1 MITYVNL
8 NPKLEKL
15 REYVV
20 YLKGYQKYTVAELEK
35 DHTLQGA
42 VLHYLQL
49 AIECVID
56 IGEMIISELK
66 LRKPEEAREVIKI
79 LSEHKIV
86 SVQFA
91 KRFSPAVGFH
101 NILVHEYVDV
111 DLKRVYRYLQHD
123 LGDFDFFARAIAKFA
138 VKKAK

>member
-20 YLKGYQKYTVAELEK
+20 YLRGYQKYTVAELEK

-56 IGEMIISELK
+56 TGEMIISELK

-79 LSEHKIV
+79 LAEHKIV
-86 SVQFA
+86 TAQFA
-91 KRFSPAVGFH
+91 KRFSPAVGFR
-101 NILVHEYVDV
+101 NILVHEYVDI
-111 DLKRVYRYLQHD
+111 DLKRVHHYLQHE

-138 VKKAK
+138 MKKAK

>member
-15 REYVV
+15 REYVL
-20 YLKGYQKYTVAELEK
+20 YLKGYQKYTVVELEK

-42 VLHYLQL
+42 VLRYLQL

-79 LSEHKIV
+79 LAEHKIV
-86 SVQFA
+86 TAQFA
-91 KRFSPAVGFH
+91 KRFSPAVGFR

-111 DLKRVYRYLQHD
+111 DLRRVHKYLMD
-123 LGDFDFFARAIAKFA
+123 NLGDFDFFARAIAKFA